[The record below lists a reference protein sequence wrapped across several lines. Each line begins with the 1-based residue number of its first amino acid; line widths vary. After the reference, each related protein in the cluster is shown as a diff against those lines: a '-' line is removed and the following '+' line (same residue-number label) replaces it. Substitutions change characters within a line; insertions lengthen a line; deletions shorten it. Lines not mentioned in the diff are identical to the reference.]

1 MKTSKEM
8 QGLVEAL
15 CYRMKVN
22 LDNKD
27 AHLRVRLDEN
37 HLELDIKR
45 LTPYLVTVG
54 HPYTDEDSGEMKVDP
69 EVTFYTLYSQWVPI
83 EITQANTVVT
93 SLGQI
98 GDHRSYAEL
107 SSTGKYIKAYQFERQ
122 KDLGTF
128 VKSWFN
134 SLKADGWE
142 KFALDTSF
150 EQLTIDK
157 HIRRA
162 NTVKDLLG
170 DEED

>member
-15 CYRMKVN
+15 CYKMKIN
-22 LDNKD
+22 LDVEG
-27 AHLRVRLDEN
+27 AHLRVSLDEN

-45 LTPYLVTVG
+45 LTPYLVSVA
-54 HPYTDEDSGEMKVDP
+54 HPYAEEESGEVKVDP
-69 EVTFYTLYSQWVPI
+69 EVIFYTLYSQWVPI

-93 SLGQI
+93 SLGQV

-107 SSTGKYIKAYQFERQ
+107 STTGKYIKSYQFERQ

-142 KFALDTSF
+142 KFAQDTSY
-150 EQLTIDK
+150 EQMTIDK
-157 HIRRA
+157 HIKRA

-170 DEED
+170 DTED